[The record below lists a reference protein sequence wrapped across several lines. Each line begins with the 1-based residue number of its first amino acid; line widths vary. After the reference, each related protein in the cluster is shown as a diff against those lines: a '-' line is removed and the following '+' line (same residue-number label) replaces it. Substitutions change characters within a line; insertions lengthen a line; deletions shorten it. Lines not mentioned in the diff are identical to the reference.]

1 MQMASSANWTCIE
14 LASTSEYT
22 ATVRIFSSL
31 QARMMRTAIS
41 PRFAIKIFSN
51 IWHCYYQQPDNVCPG
66 RVPPACGDLRSNL
79 EQWLA
84 EFDGLGVL
92 DQDLSHHSFGF
103 SLDFVHDFHRLDNA
117 DDRFRVDLGTDV
129 DIGT

>member
-51 IWHCYYQQPDNVCPG
+51 IWLWYYQQPDQACPG
-66 RVPPACGDLRSNL
+66 CVPPACGDLRSNL

-84 EFDGLGVL
+84 EFDRLGVL
-92 DQDLSHHSFGF
+92 DQDLRHHSFG
-103 SLDFVHDFHRLDNA
+103 LGLNFVHDFHLLDDA
-117 DDRFRVDLGTDV
+117 HDRFRVNLGTDV
-129 DIGT
+129 DIG

>member
-41 PRFAIKIFSN
+41 PRFAIRIFSN
-51 IWHCYYQQPDNVCPG
+51 IWQWYYQQPDQACP
-66 RVPPACGDLRSNL
+66 RCVPPACGDSRSNL

-84 EFDGLGVL
+84 EFDRLGVL
-92 DQDLSHHSFGF
+92 DQDLSHHSLGLG
-103 SLDFVHDFHRLDNA
+103 LDFIHDFHRL
-117 DDRFRVDLGTDV
+117 
-129 DIGT
+129 